1 MTRKQ
6 ADARRERGDDRLAPL
21 EQVAPDEHG
30 RAREGG
36 GGTSC
41 PGARA
46 QLCARAP
53 SPAHAACAQQ
63 IHPRP
68 RPVGQAHGLGLVV
81 RADGDAR
88 AARQSSTS
96 TPPPRASAPP
106 PTVRALP
113 SSLPKFGDGRKS
125 RSSYGVRSRYV
136 VSCCPAAGAYPAAK
150 KTDNLSC
157 VAPFTRSDEPGPF

>member
-1 MTRKQ
+1 MRAWRRQACAARAGGTGRTR
-6 ADARRERGDDRLAPL
+6 A
-21 EQVAPDEHG
+21 
-30 RAREGG
+30 AREGG

-96 TPPPRASAPP
+96 TPPPRASMAPP
-106 PTVRALP
+106 SRERFRRPQVWRRGGSHGALP
-113 SSLPKFGDGRKS
+113 SRQLDIRRVFHRLGASAGESTCFFPS
-125 RSSYGVRSRYV
+125 R
-136 VSCCPAAGAYPAAK
+136 
-150 KTDNLSC
+150 

>member
-1 MTRKQ
+1 MARVKGLGSGLIQALISPLPGARAARRAAPQRPQPRPQGTGVTSLTRKQ
-6 ADARRERGDDRLAPL
+6 ADAQCERGDDRLAPL

-68 RPVGQAHGLGLVV
+68 RPVGQVHGLGLVV

-96 TPPPRASAPP
+96 TPPPRASMAPP
-106 PTVRALP
+106 PRERFRRPQVWRRGG
-113 SSLPKFGDGRKS
+113 SHG
-125 RSSYGVRSRYV
+125 
-136 VSCCPAAGAYPAAK
+136 
-150 KTDNLSC
+150 
-157 VAPFTRSDEPGPF
+157 